1 VSAQARRGIL
11 PLRGLRE
18 LDGIPKVWTWDRLLV
33 YRVGC
38 DFGPGKLL
46 MKSLILEL
54 KKELL
59 GRVIIDWDLVVPSE
73 SISSIS

>member
-1 VSAQARRGIL
+1 MNLQYNTRIAPSQI
-11 PLRGLRE
+11 
-18 LDGIPKVWTWDRLLV
+18 IPKVWTWDRLLV
-33 YRVGC
+33 YTVGC
-38 DFGPGKLL
+38 DFGPDKLL